1 MTDTQPEPPK
11 KRSTFKVVVAFI
23 LDLILSFVVF
33 GYIIATIT
41 GDTTEGG
48 FQLEGVPALV
58 LFLLVIGYMV
68 GMPYI
73 GGRLFQRLFGVAP
86 EKS

>member
-11 KRSTFKVVVAFI
+11 NRSTFKVVVAFI
-23 LDLILSFVVF
+23 LDLIFSFFVF
-33 GYIIATIT
+33 GYIIASFT

-58 LFLLVIGYMV
+58 LFLLVIAYMV

-73 GGRLFQRLFGVAP
+73 GGRLFQRLFL
-86 EKS
+86 SLIHI